1 MVLNKHLIVLLFT
14 LSAFQ
19 GCQNFHGNKPV
30 YHSHNLESVPYSE
43 SVLVDGI
50 LYISG
55 QIGNDAN
62 DYNKIVEGG
71 LRPQVRQAMNNI
83 KNILMKHDATMD
95 DIVKCTC
102 ILASGDDWEA
112 MSQEYIKFFE
122 KHKPARTT
130 FGGADLGEGIFVE
143 IDCIAKISNNERR

>member
-1 MVLNKHLIVLLFT
+1 MFNNYLIALLFT
-14 LSAFQ
+14 LTGFQ
-19 GCQNFHGNKPV
+19 GCQDSKGNKPV
-30 YHSHNLESVPYSE
+30 YYPHNLESVPYSE
-43 SVLVDGI
+43 SVLVDGM

-55 QIGNDAN
+55 QIGNDAR
-62 DYNKIVEGG
+62 DYNMIVEGG

-102 ILASGDDWEA
+102 ILANGDDWGA
-112 MSQEYIKFFE
+112 MSEEYVKFFE

-130 FGGADLGEGIFVE
+130 FGGAELGDDILVE
-143 IDCIAKISNNERR
+143 IDCIAKISNN

>member
-1 MVLNKHLIVLLFT
+1 MNKYLIVFLFT

-19 GCQNFHGNKPV
+19 SCQDSQGKKPV
-30 YHSHNLESVPYSE
+30 YHPHKLESVPYSE
-43 SVLVDGI
+43 SVLIDGM

-71 LRPQVRQAMNNI
+71 LKSQVRQAMNNI
-83 KNILMKHDATMD
+83 KNILKKYDATMD

-112 MSQEYIKFFE
+112 MSEEDVKFFE

-130 FGGADLGEGIFVE
+130 FGGAELGEGILVE
-143 IDCIAKISNNERR
+143 IDCIAKISNN

>member
-1 MVLNKHLIVLLFT
+1 MLNKYLIVFFFT
-14 LSAFQ
+14 ISAFQ
-19 GCQNFHGNKPV
+19 GCQYTQGNKPV
-30 YHSHNLESVPYSE
+30 YHPHKLESVPYSE

-55 QIGNDAN
+55 QIGNDAH

-71 LRPQVRQAMNNI
+71 LRTQVRQAMNNI
-83 KNILMKHDATMD
+83 KNILIKHDATMD

-102 ILASGDDWEA
+102 ILANGDDWGA
-112 MSQEYIKFFE
+112 MSEEYVKFFE

-130 FGGADLGEGIFVE
+130 FGGAELGDGILVE
-143 IDCIAKISNNERR
+143 IDCIAKISDN

>member
-1 MVLNKHLIVLLFT
+1 MFNNYLIALLFT
-14 LSAFQ
+14 LTGFL
-19 GCQNFHGNKPV
+19 GCQDPKGNKPV

-43 SVLVDGI
+43 SVLVDGM

-55 QIGNDAN
+55 QIGNDAR
-62 DYNKIVEGG
+62 DYNMIAEGG

-102 ILASGDDWEA
+102 ILANGDDWGA
-112 MSQEYIKFFE
+112 MSEEYVKFFE

-130 FGGADLGEGIFVE
+130 FGGAELGDDILVE
-143 IDCIAKISNNERR
+143 IDCIAKISNN

>member
-1 MVLNKHLIVLLFT
+1 MVNKYLIALLFT

-19 GCQNFHGNKPV
+19 GCQDSQGNKPI
-30 YHSHNLESVPYSE
+30 YHPHKLESVPYSE

-71 LRPQVRQAMNNI
+71 LRTQVRQAMNNI
-83 KNILMKHDATMD
+83 KK
-95 DIVKCTC
+95 
-102 ILASGDDWEA
+102 
-112 MSQEYIKFFE
+112 YIK
-122 KHKPARTT
+122 KT
-130 FGGADLGEGIFVE
+130 
-143 IDCIAKISNNERR
+143 

>member
-1 MVLNKHLIVLLFT
+1 MLKKYLILFLFT

-19 GCQNFHGNKPV
+19 GCQDSQRNNPV
-30 YHSHNLESVPYSE
+30 YHPHELKSVPYSE
-43 SVLVDGI
+43 SVLVDGV

-71 LRPQVRQAMNNI
+71 LRSQVRQAMNNI
-83 KNILMKHDATMD
+83 KNILIKHDATMD

-102 ILASGDDWEA
+102 ILANGDDWGA
-112 MSQEYIKFFE
+112 MSEEYVKFFE

-130 FGGADLGEGIFVE
+130 FGGAELGDGILVE
-143 IDCIAKISNNERR
+143 IDCIAKISDN

>member
-1 MVLNKHLIVLLFT
+1 MFNNYLIALLFT
-14 LSAFQ
+14 LTGFQ
-19 GCQNFHGNKPV
+19 GCQDPKGNKPV
-30 YHSHNLESVPYSE
+30 YHPHNLESVPYSE
-43 SVLVDGI
+43 SVLVDGM

-55 QIGNDAN
+55 QIGNDAR
-62 DYNKIVEGG
+62 DYNMIAEGG

-102 ILASGDDWEA
+102 ILANGDDWGA
-112 MSQEYIKFFE
+112 MSEEYVKFFE

-130 FGGADLGEGIFVE
+130 FGGAELGDDILVE
-143 IDCIAKISNNERR
+143 IDCIAKISNN

>member
-1 MVLNKHLIVLLFT
+1 MFNNYLIALLFT
-14 LSAFQ
+14 LTGFQ
-19 GCQNFHGNKPV
+19 GCQDPKGNKPV

-43 SVLVDGI
+43 SVLVDGM

-55 QIGNDAN
+55 QIGNDAR
-62 DYNKIVEGG
+62 DYNMIVEGG

-102 ILASGDDWEA
+102 VLANGDDWGA
-112 MSQEYIKFFE
+112 MSEEYVKFFE

-130 FGGADLGEGIFVE
+130 FGGAELGDDILVE
-143 IDCIAKISNNERR
+143 IDCIAKISSN